1 MCPGEAAGSAHPSAG
16 ARRDGAAAV
25 RRCGAAPGWGGS
37 SSHRLPGL
45 RCGGTLVPRFLSLSL
60 FSEGISGGSGG
71 GIGTRQKHRCLP
83 VTSGARAAR
92 VPPQPV
98 QSSGSRAPV
107 PPGPPCAPR
116 SFQRANNGGKRRIAE
131 NNRNE
136 PHSLP
141 TSGLGAGPGASPREG
156 RGFAR
161 SGGGCGTS
169 GFPSLKLHTVVL
181 AAKDPELKA
190 ITDPKGMASSFG
202 PRKHACLK
210 TKTSGMEKIC
220 QCVVSVQIFYDASNK
235 TKFAFAGSPPH
246 MYMTC

>member
-1 MCPGEAAGSAHPSAG
+1 MLSPSPGP
-16 ARRDGAAAV
+16 
-25 RRCGAAPGWGGS
+25 PGWGRRGEAVRS
-37 SSHRLPGL
+37 GTGMGRQQQPPPPGAPV
-45 RCGGTLVPRFLSLSL
+45 RRDARAPVPFFKSL
-60 FSEGISGGSGG
+60 FRGDFWWVGG
-71 GIGTRQKHRCLP
+71 GVGTRQKHRCLP

-141 TSGLGAGPGASPREG
+141 TSGLGPGPGASPREG

-181 AAKDPELKA
+181 AAKDPEVKA

-235 TKFAFAGSPPH
+235 TKFAFAGSTPH